1 MATREADP
9 RCAKLKFRDWLLTIV
24 QRCPRYLL
32 LLKDLIENTSTED
45 AEYQPLLSVHTLVS
59 KSTSSLRCIALMNN
73 APALTT
79 YLDPTVTE
87 SLNAS
92 LHVHAQTLELIA
104 IQRSTANLPFQLIT
118 PGRTFLKRGP
128 LLQVVGSAP
137 KEREFLLFSDCIIWI
152 ASAEKDAGD
161 GVGKWDLLQ
170 PDRKSQDGLAR
181 PKTLVRTRSKSDAD
195 LPRFLDVKKRESG
208 LKLRLGGPKKNMKRL
223 SSAGTEDR
231 WIYKGHIDL
240 VDVEVV
246 AGSAVDEGS
255 PHRFEILSP
264 HTSFACYTGRSF
276 SGSAIS

>member
-1 MATREADP
+1 MQSINRSFPSIPLSP
-9 RCAKLKFRDWLLTIV
+9 RVRH
-24 QRCPRYLL
+24 RCVIN
-32 LLKDLIENTSTED
+32 DLVID
-45 AEYQPLLSVHTLVS
+45 AS
-59 KSTSSLRCIALMNN
+59 
-73 APALTT
+73 ALT
-79 YLDPTVTE
+79 PRFRPAVTE

-128 LLQVVGSAP
+128 LLQVVGSVP
-137 KEREFLLFSDCIIWI
+137 KEREFLLFSDCVIWI
-152 ASAEKDAGD
+152 ASAEKDSGD

-195 LPRFLDVKKRESG
+195 LPRFSEVKKRESG
-208 LKLRLGGPKKNMKRL
+208 LKLRLGGQKKNMKRL

-246 AGSAVDEGS
+246 AASAADEGS

-264 HTSFACYTGRSF
+264 HTSFACYTGKFLRGMLFCKRDLIHVNLQIAQKSAMSGVLQSETRSHLY
-276 SGSAIS
+276 SCL